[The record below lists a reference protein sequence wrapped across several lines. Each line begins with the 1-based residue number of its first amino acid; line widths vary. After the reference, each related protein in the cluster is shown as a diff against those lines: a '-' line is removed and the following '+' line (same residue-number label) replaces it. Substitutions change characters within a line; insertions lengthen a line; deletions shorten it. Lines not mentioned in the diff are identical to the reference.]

1 MIDKI
6 VIKKSL
12 LPFLPNKKREWKDIS
27 KSRAHADM
35 LPGCCSVFN
44 YLIFGLQCVFFYR
57 PFQGN
62 SIESKHGRSNRREFA
77 LFSSLKNTQC
87 IDFTIKALNSMW
99 GIKFLVLVPTVPF
112 AFGIVPG
119 WRLIRWI
126 CLLVTVLLSQWTT
139 GCAFLLWLWC
149 FVFSHFAIPFHP
161 TVRFEIPFHAVVP
174 LIWLTKM
181 FVLFGSVQ

>member
-1 MIDKI
+1 M
-6 VIKKSL
+6 
-12 LPFLPNKKREWKDIS
+12 
-27 KSRAHADM
+27 
-35 LPGCCSVFN
+35 
-44 YLIFGLQCVFFYR
+44 CVFYR
-57 PFQGN
+57 RFQGN
-62 SIESKHGRSNRREFA
+62 SIESKHGGSNCREFA

-99 GIKFLVLVPTVPF
+99 GIKFLVLVPTVSF

-126 CLLVTVLLSQWTT
+126 CLLVTMLLSQWTT

-181 FVLFGSVQ
+181 FYSVRYNKYRQQAAANVWQFFLEGTVSGLHFCE